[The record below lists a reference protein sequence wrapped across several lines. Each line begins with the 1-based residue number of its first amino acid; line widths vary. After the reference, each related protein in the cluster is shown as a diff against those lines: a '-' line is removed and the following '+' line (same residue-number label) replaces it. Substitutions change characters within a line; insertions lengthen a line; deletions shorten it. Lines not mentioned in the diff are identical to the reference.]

1 MPLQPIAHRILAE
14 GADARAEHAFSTF
27 GLDAVEGTAL
37 ASAAQEDGIKDGF
50 GGNTGLVAAI
60 GQGLYPMREV
70 EHLIEP
76 DFQLVSAQAWGCL
89 PFLPPWFRLFA
100 LQQAAQI
107 EATNGSRG
115 LLKTLM
121 EFDPA
126 ADLLDQLG
134 GDMEGLR
141 FSLG

>member
-1 MPLQPIAHRILAE
+1 M
-14 GADARAEHAFSTF
+14 
-27 GLDAVEGTAL
+27 
-37 ASAAQEDGIKDGF
+37 ASAAQEDGIEDGF
-50 GGNTGLVAAI
+50 GGDAGKVAAI
-60 GQGLYPMREV
+60 GQGLNPMREV
-70 EHLIEP
+70 EYFIEP

-89 PFLPPWFRLFA
+89 AFLPPGFRLQA

-107 EATNGSRG
+107 DSTNGVRG

-141 FSLG
+141 FSLE

>member
-1 MPLQPIAHRILAE
+1 LQ
-14 GADARAEHAFSTF
+14 
-27 GLDAVEGTAL
+27 
-37 ASAAQEDGIKDGF
+37 
-50 GGNTGLVAAI
+50 
-60 GQGLYPMREV
+60 
-70 EHLIEP
+70 
-76 DFQLVSAQAWGCL
+76 
-89 PFLPPWFRLFA
+89 A

-107 EATNGSRG
+107 DSTNGVRG

-141 FSLG
+141 FSLE